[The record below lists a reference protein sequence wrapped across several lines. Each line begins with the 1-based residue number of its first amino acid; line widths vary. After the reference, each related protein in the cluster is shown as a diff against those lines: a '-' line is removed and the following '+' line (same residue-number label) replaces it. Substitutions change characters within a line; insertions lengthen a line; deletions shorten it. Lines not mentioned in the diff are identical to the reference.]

1 MKPLER
7 WVRTLGV
14 AALILIGVAGL
25 ATTIFTAWLFHD
37 MPDAGELADYRAPT
51 ATRAYAWDG
60 TLIGEFSTERRIFVP
75 YEQMPP
81 HLVRAFLASED
92 KNFFQHAGVD
102 PGGLS
107 RAMLKNVVNLL
118 QGRRLEG
125 GSTITQQVAK
135 NILLTSD
142 ATIGRK
148 LKEGILAG
156 QLEQTLSKEQI
167 LELYLNEIWLGYQSY
182 GVGAAVCRR
191 GSSVVRM

>member
-1 MKPLER
+1 MA
-7 WVRTLGV
+7 GV
-14 AALILIGVAGL
+14 VVLSLIAAAALATGVYA
-25 ATTIFTAWLFHD
+25 AWLFHD
-37 MPDAGELADYRAPT
+37 MPDAGDLADYHPPT
-51 ATRAYAWDG
+51 ATRAYGWDG

-125 GSTITQQVAK
+125 GSTITQLRRAMPAA
-135 NILLTSD
+135 LWR
-142 ATIGRK
+142 IG
-148 LKEGILAG
+148 
-156 QLEQTLSKEQI
+156 
-167 LELYLNEIWLGYQSY
+167 W
-182 GVGAAVCRR
+182 
-191 GSSVVRM
+191 